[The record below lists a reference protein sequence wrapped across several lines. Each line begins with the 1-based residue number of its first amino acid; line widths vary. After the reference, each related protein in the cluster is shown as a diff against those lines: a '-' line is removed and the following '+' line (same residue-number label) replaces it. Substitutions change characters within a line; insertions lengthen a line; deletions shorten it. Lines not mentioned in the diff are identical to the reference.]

1 MNKKTKLL
9 LGFLPMLAVCIVIFW
24 FSSNVAEDSS
34 EQSSVIVDHIK
45 EDVFPELG
53 QMQTPQDQK
62 TVDDTLSHIVRKA
75 AHFSVYTLLGICA
88 FAAFWFIRKKTF
100 RCLAA
105 WGSAA
110 LYAVSDEVHQHFVPG
125 RSCEFKDV
133 MIDSFGALIGVGLCL
148 AAVIIIA
155 SLRSKKK

>member
-1 MNKKTKLL
+1 MSKKAKLV
-9 LGFLPMLAVCIVIFW
+9 LGFLPMLAVCITIFW

-34 EQSSVIVDHIK
+34 EQSSVIVDYI
-45 EDVFPELG
+45 ESDVFPDLG
-53 QMQTPQDQK
+53 RMETPSDQK
-62 TVDDTLSHIVRKA
+62 KVDDTISHIVRKA

-88 FAAFWFIRKKTF
+88 FAAFWFIKKKHF

-110 LYAVSDEVHQHFVPG
+110 LYAASDEFHQHFVPG

-133 MIDSFGALIGVGLCL
+133 MIDSCGALLGVGLCL
-148 AAVIIIA
+148 AAVIIISA
-155 SLRSKKK
+155 VRKRKK